1 MKADG
6 TFVRGTAM
14 GVAALGISLALTLSA
29 LASDNKIALIPGGPH
44 PYFAPWAQAAAD
56 AKKDFG
62 IAAVDFKVP
71 TDWKLNLQT
80 ELIESLAAQGYTAFG
95 IFPGDAVGI
104 NSTIS
109 ELKGNNI
116 PAAALA
122 GCAQDPTDAVFCLGT
137 DVYNS
142 AYLGTKELIKAM
154 GGSGNIVHFTG
165 LFADSNT
172 QLRIKAVE
180 DAVAET
186 GGKVK
191 LVQTIAD
198 IDSPQPADE
207 KINAYL
213 ASQGAKTDGIIST
226 AWIPSVVGSTSLR
239 NIGDKRIKMVAID
252 HDPIVLAA
260 IKDGFINGT
269 MLQNPYGQA
278 YLGSYVLDK
287 VLNGCK
293 FKDNAPFAKTAQT
306 ARFIDTGTLFIGA
319 DQVDKYVDGLKALTD
334 QLRAKLDSDY
344 LSCS

>member
-1 MKADG
+1 MKAYA
-6 TFVRGTAM
+6 TW
-14 GVAALGISLALTLSA
+14 LSA
-29 LASDNKIALIPGGPH
+29 CALMFAAHAAMADDTNKIAIVVGGPH
-44 PYFAPWAQAAAD
+44 PYFASMEGAAAD
-56 AKKDFG
+56 VKKQLG
-62 IAAVDFKVP
+62 IGEVDYRVP
-71 TDWKLNLQT
+71 QQWDVAQQNK
-80 ELIESLAAQGYTAFG
+80 LIESLVSTGSKAFLLA
-95 IFPGDAVGI
+95 PGDPVGSI
-104 NSTIS
+104 TMMN
-109 ELKGNNI
+109 ELKDSGI
-116 PAAALA
+116 ISAVMA
-122 GCAQDPTDAVFCLGT
+122 GCVSDPSPAMFCMAT
-137 DVYNS
+137 DVYKS
-142 AYLGTKELIKAM
+142 AYQGTKHLIEAM

-172 QLRIKAVE
+172 QLRIKGVE

-191 LVQTIAD
+191 ILQTIAD

-213 ASQGAKTDGIIST
+213 ASQGSKTDGIITT
-226 AWIPSVVGSTSLR
+226 AWIPAVVASTALR
-239 NIGDKRIKMVAID
+239 NIGDKRIKMVGID

>member
-1 MKADG
+1 MKAYA
-6 TFVRGTAM
+6 TW
-14 GVAALGISLALTLSA
+14 LSA
-29 LASDNKIALIPGGPH
+29 CALMFAAHAAMADDTNKIAIVVGGPH
-44 PYFAPWAQAAAD
+44 PYFASMEGAAAD
-56 AKKDFG
+56 VKKQLG
-62 IAAVDFKVP
+62 IGEVDYRVP
-71 TDWKLNLQT
+71 QQWDVAQQNK
-80 ELIESLAAQGYTAFG
+80 LIESLVSTGSKAFLLA
-95 IFPGDAVGI
+95 PGDPVGSI
-104 NSTIS
+104 TMMN
-109 ELKGNNI
+109 ELKDSGI
-116 PAAALA
+116 ISAVMA
-122 GCAQDPTDAVFCLGT
+122 GCVSDPSPAMFCMAT
-137 DVYNS
+137 DVYKS
-142 AYLGTKELIKAM
+142 AYQGTKHLIEAM

-172 QLRIKAVE
+172 QLRIKGVE

-191 LVQTIAD
+191 ILQTIAD

-213 ASQGAKTDGIIST
+213 ASQGSKTDGIITT
-226 AWIPSVVGSTSLR
+226 AWIPAVVASTALR
-239 NIGDKRIKMVAID
+239 NIGDKRIKMVGID

-278 YLGSYVLDK
+278 YLGTYVLDK

-319 DQVDKYVDGLKALTD
+319 DQVDKYVNGLKALTD
-334 QLRAKLDSDY
+334 QLRGKLDADY
-344 LSCS
+344 LSCPS

>member
-1 MKADG
+1 MKAYRYILAG
-6 TFVRGTAM
+6 LA
-14 GVAALGISLALTLSA
+14 VAASA
-29 LASDNKIALIPGGPH
+29 ATAAQASDNKVAVVVGGPH
-44 PYFAPWAQAAAD
+44 PYFASMVQATADVKSQFKIGEVEYRVPQAWDLAQQN
-56 AKKDFG
+56 K
-62 IAAVDFKVP
+62 
-71 TDWKLNLQT
+71 
-80 ELIESLAAQGYTAFG
+80 LIESLVSTGSKAFLLA
-95 IFPGDAVGI
+95 PGDPVGSVTMM
-104 NSTIS
+104 N
-109 ELKGNNI
+109 ELKDSGI
-116 PAAALA
+116 ISAVMA
-122 GCAQDPTDAVFCLGT
+122 GCVSDPSPALFCMAT
-137 DVYNS
+137 DVYKS
-142 AYLGTKELIKAM
+142 ANMGTKKLIEAM

-207 KINAYL
+207 KINAFL
-213 ASQGAKTDGIIST
+213 ASQGATLNGIVTT
-226 AWIPSVVGSTSLR
+226 AWIPAVVASTSLR
-239 NIGDKRIKMVAID
+239 TLGDKRIKMVAID

-260 IKDGFINGT
+260 IKDGFVNGT

-278 YLGSYVLDK
+278 FLGTYALDK
-287 VLNGCK
+287 VLSGCK

-319 DQVDKYVDGLKALTD
+319 DQVDKYVDGLKVLTE
-334 QLRAKLDSDY
+334 QLRASLDKDF